1 MKLKSPSEQILISSL
16 SLQIVLYIASLLGV
30 GYPLIEFLFTGRGA
44 YGDFIDGLILTP
56 IYYHPDLG
64 QDGSFSQPNAP
75 MTILLYRA
83 LRFFFPSLAVTNWA
97 SVNWVPVLTL
107 LIFFL
112 IIIVLLLRKVSVS
125 TVTSIVLTFSYPML
139 FLFGR
144 ANPDIFCLILFLA
157 FILSF
162 NSKKF
167 FLCAIII
174 AIIGSIK
181 LPFFFISLSFIFVKK
196 LNVFIGSVILLPIFF
211 FLPLVWFE
219 HPFLSQVNS
228 LQRVAQNYHRDYV
241 LGEAG
246 SMFNNSFYGL
256 LKIINYTLI
265 DNKSPNAGELLI
277 INESIVQLHNFMV
290 VLVLA
295 IFVFMVKKLEI
306 VNTNKN
312 LSRDQLLRLI
322 LILTSLSILLP
333 YISADY
339 RLTFLLPPI
348 AALLADRKLDT
359 VSAILVGL
367 LFLPKSF
374 YSFEFNS
381 QFMGTHFFSSALN
394 PIILSFIVITQFRV
408 LMTMKNNSTPL
419 GFKAKK

>member
-1 MKLKSPSEQILISSL
+1 
-16 SLQIVLYIASLLGV
+16 
-30 GYPLIEFLFTGRGA
+30 
-44 YGDFIDGLILTP
+44 
-56 IYYHPDLG
+56 
-64 QDGSFSQPNAP
+64 
-75 MTILLYRA
+75 
-83 LRFFFPSLAVTNWA
+83 
-97 SVNWVPVLTL
+97 
-107 LIFFL
+107 
-112 IIIVLLLRKVSVS
+112 
-125 TVTSIVLTFSYPML
+125 
-139 FLFGR
+139 
-144 ANPDIFCLILFLA
+144 
-157 FILSF
+157 
-162 NSKKF
+162 
-167 FLCAIII
+167 
-174 AIIGSIK
+174 
-181 LPFFFISLSFIFVKK
+181 
-196 LNVFIGSVILLPIFF
+196 
-211 FLPLVWFE
+211 
-219 HPFLSQVNS
+219 
-228 LQRVAQNYHRDYV
+228 
-241 LGEAG
+241 
-246 SMFNNSFYGL
+246 
-256 LKIINYTLI
+256 
-265 DNKSPNAGELLI
+265 
-277 INESIVQLHNFMV
+277 
-290 VLVLA
+290 
-295 IFVFMVKKLEI
+295 MVKKLEI